1 MNTGSVSQP
10 AGIPVPGEPVPI
22 PAMVGHYAA
31 YLRTWVRV
39 TPETSVSGN
48 QAELRLRFGR
58 KVFVLAFCCRKKSWS
73 LHRIEIRHRG
83 QTATFTRDELD
94 KAIATLLGQ
103 APMAP
108 APQAPR
114 ASPRPQTNSTLRE
127 RRITV
132 IRT

>member
-1 MNTGSVSQP
+1 MNTSPLSQP
-10 AGIPVPGEPVPI
+10 PAIPVPGEPVPI
-22 PAMVGHYAA
+22 PAMVRHYAA
-31 YLRTWVRV
+31 YLQTWVRV

-58 KVFVLAFCCRKKSWS
+58 KIFVLAFRCRKKSWS
-73 LHRIEIRHRG
+73 LHRIEIRHG
-83 QTATFTRDELD
+83 EQTATFTRGELD

-103 APMAP
+103 EPMAP
-108 APQAPR
+108 APLAPK
-114 ASPRPQTNSTLRE
+114 ASPRPQTDSTLRE